1 MQLFTTKQPSHLSTA
16 TANHRHT
23 QEGTLALVGS
33 YKRLM
38 HLHDLLYDPT
48 CDKCQSNR
56 SAEQAQ
62 GFHKCSTTSRRYSA
76 SGAGDANG
84 GHPGNRH
91 WTTLRATIQ
100 LPTTNCSTPFLA
112 VAAFQPGQEK
122 WGKRDSWAWGWRRG
136 MLHKRQGQGTSEV
149 LEKEAT

>member
-1 MQLFTTKQPSHLSTA
+1 MQLFTTKQPSHLSTV

-62 GFHKCSTTSRRYSA
+62 GFA
-76 SGAGDANG
+76 APLQG
-84 GHPGNRH
+84 GI
-91 WTTLRATIQ
+91 LRVVLGMPMVAIQATDIG
-100 LPTTNCSTPFLA
+100 LP
-112 VAAFQPGQEK
+112 
-122 WGKRDSWAWGWRRG
+122 
-136 MLHKRQGQGTSEV
+136 
-149 LEKEAT
+149 